1 MANTQKVT
9 ILKPG
14 DLLEE
19 SKDDDLIT
27 AKQWNTVMATIR
39 EAVNNHA
46 TNIVTS
52 ALRIVQGIINPVGA
66 PTAPYWEPSTSA
78 LYWNDRL
85 PIAEDNLYS
94 TLIPQVQHQFTTE
107 TSITVQ
113 LFDTSGESIE
123 SGVYIQPNQDIIIT
137 SRRNIPVKYII
148 KGGA

>member
-9 ILKPG
+9 ILRPG

-46 TNIVTS
+46 TNIVTN
-52 ALRIVQGIINPVGA
+52 ALRIVQGNINLVGA
-66 PTAPYWEPSTSA
+66 STAPYWEPSTSA
-78 LYWNDRL
+78 LYWSDTL
-85 PIAEDNLYS
+85 PAAEDNLYS
-94 TLIPQVQHQFTTE
+94 TIIPQAQHQFTTD

-113 LFDTSGESIE
+113 LFDTSGEAIDG
-123 SGVYIQPNQDIIIT
+123 GVYIQPNQDIIIT
-137 SRRNIPVKYII
+137 SRRNVPVKYVI

>member
-1 MANTQKVT
+1 MADTQKVT

-19 SKDDDLIT
+19 SKDDDIIT
-27 AKQWNTVMATIR
+27 AKQWNAVMATIR

-52 ALRIVQGIINPVGA
+52 TLRVVQGIINQVGA
-66 PTAPYWEPSTSA
+66 TTAPYWEHSTSA
-78 LYWNDRL
+78 LYWNDTL
-85 PIAEDNLYS
+85 PIAEDKLYS
-94 TLIPQVQHQFTTE
+94 TIIPQVQHQFTTK

-113 LFDTSGESIE
+113 LFNTLGEAIE
-123 SGVYIQPNQDIIIT
+123 GGVYIQPNQDIIIT
-137 SRRNIPVKYII
+137 SRVNTPVKYVI